1 MTCLTSKHITERLL
15 LSMTL
20 LLSLQSLLRKEDY
33 TYFLPGK
40 HKELGSENVEKNS
53 PVIQPWTSLPHLGSE
68 QTQPACPLGHLN

>member
-20 LLSLQSLLRKEDY
+20 LLSLQCPLMKEDY

-40 HKELGSENVEKNS
+40 HKELRSENVEKNS
-53 PVIQPWTSLPHLGSE
+53 SCYPALDISPTSG
-68 QTQPACPLGHLN
+68 Q